1 MKCLFLP
8 QVHSERPTP
17 QMETERRAMLLVR
30 LIIEAYLNGKGGKD
44 WRFCLGA
51 SQLLVEIIKN
61 NVTKG
66 STAEIQSWEAH
77 HLTDLAGP
85 SSQLANVEHWC
96 YRSESC
102 CL

>member
-30 LIIEAYLNGKGGKD
+30 LIIEAYLNAKGGED
-44 WRFCLGA
+44 WRFCLA
-51 SQLLVEIIKN
+51 TSQLLVEIVKN

-66 STAEIQSWEAH
+66 NTTEIQSLQAH
-77 HLTDLAGP
+77 HLSELTGP
-85 SSQLANVEHWC
+85 SSQFTNEEHGC
-96 YRSESC
+96 CSSESC
-102 CL
+102 L

>member
-30 LIIEAYLNGKGGKD
+30 LIIEAYLNAKGGED
-44 WRFCLGA
+44 WRFCLAA
-51 SQLLVEIIKN
+51 SQLLVEIVKN

-66 STAEIQSWEAH
+66 STAEMKSLEAH
-77 HLTDLAGP
+77 YLSQLAGP
-85 SSQLANVEHWC
+85 SSQFANEKRGC
-96 YRSESC
+96 CPSESC
-102 CL
+102 L